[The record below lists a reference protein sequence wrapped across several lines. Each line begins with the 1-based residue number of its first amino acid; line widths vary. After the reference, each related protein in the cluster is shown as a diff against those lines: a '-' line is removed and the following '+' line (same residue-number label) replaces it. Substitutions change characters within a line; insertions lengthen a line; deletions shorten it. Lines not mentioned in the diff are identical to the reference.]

1 MAEFDVV
8 VVGLGVMGSAALH
21 SLARRGRRVIGIE
34 RFTPGHDRGSSHGL
48 TRIIR
53 LGYYEHPSYVPL
65 VRRAYELWRDLEARS
80 GRKLLT
86 VAGILEMGAP
96 ESELIRGT
104 LASSQLHSLPHEV
117 LDAKT
122 VMQRFP
128 AFRIPPDFIGVFQP
142 DGGVLAAEPAIDTQI
157 TLART
162 AGAESR
168 FEDTVL
174 AIEPRGD
181 RVRVV
186 TERSAIEAGSV
197 IVAAGPWLETLLP
210 GLSDHVR
217 VTRQVVLWVE
227 PRAPALFA
235 PDRCPIFMLES
246 AYGIHYGFP
255 LDPRAGLKVAKHF
268 HQHETADPDDYER
281 TISPHDQAE
290 VRSVIS
296 EYLPAADGKL
306 RSATTCLYTMTAD
319 GDFILD
325 QLPGHPNIVVAS
337 PCSGHGF
344 KFAPVIG
351 DILADLATTGTT
363 AHDIS
368 RFRLAR
374 FVG

>member
-86 VAGILEMGAP
+86 VSGILEMGAP

-104 LASSQLHSLPHEV
+104 LASSQLHSLRHEV

-142 DGGVLAAEPAIDTQI
+142 DGGSLAAEPAIDTQI

-162 AGAESR
+162 AGAEAR
-168 FEDTVL
+168 FEDTAL
-174 AIEPRGD
+174 AIEPQGD
-181 RVRVV
+181 RVRVI

-197 IVAAGPWLETLLP
+197 IVAPGPWLETLLP
-210 GLSDHVR
+210 GLADHVR

-246 AYGIHYGFP
+246 THGIHYGFP

-268 HQHETADPDDYER
+268 HQHETADPDHYER
-281 TISPHDQAE
+281 AITPHDQAE

-325 QLPGHPNIVVAS
+325 QLPGHPNIIVAS

>member
-8 VVGLGVMGSAALH
+8 VVGLGIMGSAALH

-86 VAGILEMGAP
+86 VTGILEMGAP

-104 LASSQLHSLPHEV
+104 LASSRLHSLPHEV
-117 LDAKT
+117 LDAKS

-142 DGGVLAAEPAIDTQI
+142 DGGSLAAEPAIDTQI

-162 AGAESR
+162 AGAETR
-168 FEDTVL
+168 FEDAVL
-174 AIEPRGD
+174 AIEPQGD

-186 TERSAIEAGSV
+186 TERSAIEAGRV

-210 GLSDHVR
+210 SLADHVR

-246 AYGIHYGFP
+246 AHGIHYGFP

-268 HQHETADPDDYER
+268 HQHETAEPDEYER
-281 TISPHDQAE
+281 TITPNDQAE
-290 VRSVIS
+290 VRSAIS

-363 AHDIS
+363 AYDIS
-368 RFRLAR
+368 RFRLSR